1 MYNVFRVIGLWA
13 IYSSWFCKFTCS
25 KLEAPHLGCKNEL
38 VGDQKKNV
46 LALVWVELMWYTV
59 YCSSLLPFFF
69 FLENKSYQT
78 NSWLKH
84 SNPVVHHCST
94 VQTKIIGLF
103 YPNHKIFNIMC
114 TSCQNEYLVKS
125 TSHCWTC
132 CRWNLASFTTLAH
145 QNS

>member
-13 IYSSWFCKFTCS
+13 IYSLWFCKFTCS

-38 VGDQKKNV
+38 VGDKKKCIGPCMSRINV
-46 LALVWVELMWYTV
+46 IY
-59 YCSSLLPFFF
+59 SLLFIFASFFF

-125 TSHCWTC
+125 NSHCWTC

-145 QNS
+145 